1 MLRPRRRKNRYM
13 GADDSYYPPFR
24 SIAELDDMVL
34 FLTDLKEDWKAEQE
48 KSKKD
53 FPPKKDTKLSVSQ
66 AIFAVMFFGPMVT
79 GIEFLLL
86 YHFVFKAFM
95 K

>member
-48 KSKKD
+48 KSKNKD
-53 FPPKKDTKLSVSQ
+53 TPKKDTKLSVAQ
-66 AIFAVMFFGPMVT
+66 AIFAVLFFGPIIT
-79 GIEFLLL
+79 GIEYLLVG
-86 YHFVFKAFM
+86 HFVFKAF
-95 K
+95 